1 MGYTVNFCQLN
12 YIVHWFEDYIKKR
25 KIILFKKLK
34 PVLQE
39 FIEQVKDL
47 TVEELNSDV
56 KSVRYHYLLKEKKEK
71 KSLEKIIVQHI

>member
-12 YIVHWFEDYIKKR
+12 YIVHWFEDYIKKEEDNT
-25 KIILFKKLK
+25 FSKKLK

-56 KSVRYHYLLKEKKEK
+56 NE
-71 KSLEKIIVQHI
+71 SLIVEYYNR